1 MASLVGRRTVTNAG
15 ADESETAGSAARPYW
30 GPYRA
35 GIGVGLTL
43 LAAFLIMG
51 RGLGTSGAFTSA
63 VAASVHAV
71 APSHAEDNGMFS
83 AYVGTPGKSPFS
95 DRLVLEVLGVIVGG
109 FISGQLAGRRKIE
122 VTRGPRVSIR
132 TRLVLA
138 FGGGVLMGFAAKLA
152 RGCTSSQG
160 LSGGALLSVG
170 SWVFMLSLF
179 AAGYA
184 SSRLFRRQW
193 T

>member
-1 MASLVGRRTVTNAG
+1 VARETEDAG
-15 ADESETAGSAARPYW
+15 GAGSRAEVRDEVVTGARPYW

-43 LAAFLIMG
+43 LASFLIMG
-51 RGLGTSGAFTSA
+51 RGLGASGAFTSL
-63 VAASVHAV
+63 VAAGVHAV
-71 APSHAEDNGMFS
+71 APGHAAENGMFS
-83 AYVGTPGKSPFS
+83 AYAGAPEKSLLS
-95 DRLVLEVLGVIVGG
+95 DRLVFEVLGVIVGG
-109 FISGQLAGRRKIE
+109 LLSGWLAGRRKVE
-122 VTRGPRVSIR
+122 VTRGPRTSVRS
-132 TRLVLA
+132 RLVLA
-138 FGGGVLMGFAAKLA
+138 FAGGVLMGFAAKLA

-193 T
+193 S